1 MNPFRKARPR
11 AEKSTTAPKLP
22 QPLFDE
28 LEQRL
33 LLSVFFGNDFP
44 DLSDMENA
52 NNIIV
57 RFNMNVMTG
66 SGRDYFDIELF
77 VSEDDDPVGTVA
89 NFVDYVQRGQYDGMF
104 FQRLQN
110 LNANSDEPPEILQ
123 GGRNRIDDDSG
134 TVTVIDV
141 GDTIDDEVVR
151 ENDARTIAMA
161 KTSAANSA
169 TSQFF
174 INLTDN
180 EEDLS
185 PDVQPNGG
193 FPVFGRIL
201 DDESWELLTTIASL
215 NVEDLQTK
223 LIDPQFGGNAFPA
236 VPVTDAFVNDGS
248 TRFTD
253 EMFVT
258 VLDAEVIKPEGL
270 GSFFDQAVY
279 LPEGYRNFRS
289 TEVLT
294 VVNTNDE
301 DADYQVILRYAT
313 TEDRDFVIA
322 TGTLE
327 AGERREI
334 ILSGAGASADV
345 VGFIPYAIE
354 VQTASDDASSI
365 PVSATLRRS
374 DFEGESTITDTFAGE
389 NFYNPEAVDEADRFD
404 TLTTW
409 IFADGE
415 RSDDVDTYITWMN
428 LTGDEGEVT
437 IEFFFEDGTSTE
449 LVNARELGMY
459 RRGGVNV
466 KGIGTSVLPEGSFSA
481 RVTSTVPIIASM
493 TMFRQG
499 EISVDLTGAVLA
511 LGQAGAGGPIAG
523 IADIRNIEDNDGSV
537 AVVNLGTTEAVV
549 RFDFIDNSGAVRS
562 SVFNRIDAG
571 SRRSFDLSSMPGL
584 TLSQSQVYSL
594 RISVQDGGP
603 DIAAQYRTF
612 GAFGEGE
619 AISSVGGRTHV
630 FADAKSSDDAG
641 YEETISIYNP
651 GDVATSF
658 TFTVHFN
665 DGSRRSVTRTLE
677 AGKRTDIDLSNDLTS
692 DLTAIRDKIDAADE
706 FANYS
711 VTVTSTR
718 VTQTLITRIDDGFM
732 TTGTGTILAGLAPI
746 ATPLV

>member
-1 MNPFRKARPR
+1 MNPFRKARPLATNSKPATR
-11 AEKSTTAPKLP
+11 QP

-33 LLSVFFGNDFP
+33 LLSVFFGEDFP
-44 DLSDMENA
+44 DLSDMENT

-57 RFNMNVMTG
+57 RFNMNVMSD
-66 SGRDYFDIELF
+66 SGRSYFDLELF

-123 GGRNRIDDDSG
+123 GGRNRIDDESG
-134 TVTVIDV
+134 SVTVIDV

-151 ENDARTIAMA
+151 ENDERTIAMA

-180 EEDLS
+180 EDDLS

-193 FPVFGRIL
+193 VPVFGRVL
-201 DDESWELLTTIASL
+201 DDESWEVIMTIASL
-215 NVEDLQTK
+215 DVEDLQTR
-223 LIDPQFGGNAFPA
+223 LIDPDFGGNAFPS
-236 VPVTDAFVNDGS
+236 VPVTDEFVNDP
-248 TRFTD
+248 TVRFTD

-258 VLDAEVIKPEGL
+258 VLDAEVIKAEGVN
-270 GSFFDQAVY
+270 SFFDQAVY

-289 TEVLT
+289 NEILT

-301 DADYQVILRYAT
+301 EADFQVILRYAT
-313 TEDRDFVIA
+313 TEDRDYVIA
-322 TGTLE
+322 SGTLE

-334 ILSGAGASADV
+334 ILSGTGATAEV

-354 VQTASDDASSI
+354 VQTASDDATSV

-389 NFYNPEAVDEADRFD
+389 NFFNPEAIDEADRFD

-409 IFADGE
+409 VFADGE
-415 RSDDVDTYITWMN
+415 RSENVDTYITWMN
-428 LTGDEGEVT
+428 LTDDEGEVT

-449 LVNARELGMY
+449 LVNPRELDMY

-466 KGIGTSVLPEGSFSA
+466 KGIGTSVLPEGVFSA
-481 RVTSTVPIIASM
+481 RVTSTVPIVASM
-493 TMFRQG
+493 TMFRLEEAEG
-499 EISVDLTGAVLA
+499 AATGAALA

-523 IADIRNIEDNDGSV
+523 IADIRNPEDSDGRV
-537 AVVNLGTTEAVV
+537 AVVNLGSTEAVV
-549 RFDFIDNSGAVRS
+549 RFDFIDSSGTTTS

-571 SRRSFDLSSMPGL
+571 SRRTFDLSTLPGA
-584 TLSQSQVYSL
+584 TLNANQVYSL

-603 DIAAQYRTF
+603 DIAAQYTTA
-612 GAFGEGE
+612 GLLGEGD
-619 AISSVGGRTHV
+619 AILATGGRSHV
-630 FADAKSSDDAG
+630 FADAMSSDDSE
-641 YEETISIYNP
+641 YEESISIYNP
-651 GDVATSF
+651 NDLSTNF
-658 TFTVHFN
+658 TFVVHFN
-665 DGSRRSVTRTLE
+665 DGTRLSFTRSLE
-677 AGKRTDIDLSNDLTS
+677 GGRRTDIDLSNDLTS
-692 DLTAIRDKIDAADE
+692 DLSAIRDKIDSAGE

-718 VTQTLITRIDDGFM
+718 LTLASITRIDDGFL
-732 TTGTGTILAGLAPI
+732 TTGTGTVLAGLASI
-746 ATPLV
+746 G

>member
-1 MNPFRKARPR
+1 MNPFRKAGPR
-11 AEKSTTAPKLP
+11 AEKSTPRSKQP

-33 LLSVFFGNDFP
+33 LLSVFFGEDFP
-44 DLSDMENA
+44 DLADMENM

-57 RFNMNVMTG
+57 RFNMNVMTDM
-66 SGRDYFDIELF
+66 GRSYFDLELF

-141 GDTIDDEVVR
+141 GDAIDDEVVR

-161 KTSAANSA
+161 KTSAPNSA

-180 EEDLS
+180 ETELS

-193 FPVFGRIL
+193 FPVFGRVL
-201 DDESWELLTTIASL
+201 DDESWDLLMTIASL
-215 NVEDLQTK
+215 DVEDLQTR
-223 LIDPQFGGNAFPA
+223 LIDPQFGGNAFPS
-236 VPVTDAFVNDGS
+236 VPVTDAFVNDPMV
-248 TRFTD
+248 RFTD

-258 VLDAEVIKPEGL
+258 VLDAEVIKAEGVN
-270 GSFFDQAVY
+270 SFFDQAVY

-289 TEVLT
+289 NEILT

-301 DADYQVILRYAT
+301 EAAYQVILRYAT
-313 TEDRDFVIA
+313 TEDRDYVIA
-322 TGTLE
+322 SGVLD

-334 ILSGAGASADV
+334 ILSGMGATAEV

-354 VQTASDDASSI
+354 VQTASEDATSR

-374 DFEGESTITDTFAGE
+374 DFEGDSSITDTFAGE
-389 NFYNPEAVDEADRFD
+389 NFFNPEAIAEADRFD

-409 IFADGE
+409 VFADGE
-415 RSDDVDTYITWMN
+415 RSENVDTYITWMN
-428 LTGDEGEVT
+428 LTADEGEVM
-437 IEFFFEDGTSTE
+437 IEFFFEDGSSTE

-466 KGIGTSVLPEGSFSA
+466 KGIGTSVLPEGVFSA
-481 RVTSTVPIIASM
+481 RVTSTVPIVASM
-493 TMFRQG
+493 TMFRTDVEQG
-499 EISVDLTGAVLA
+499 QISGAALS
-511 LGQAGAGGPIAG
+511 LGQAGGGGPIAG
-523 IADIRNIEDNDGSV
+523 IADIRNPDGSDGRV
-537 AVVNLGTTEAVV
+537 AVVNLGATEAVV
-549 RFDFIDNSGAVRS
+549 RFDFIDDFGTIRS
-562 SVFNRIDAG
+562 SVFNSVNAG
-571 SRRSFDLSSMPGL
+571 ARRTFDLSAMPGM
-584 TLSQSQVYSL
+584 TLPMTQIYSL

-603 DIAAQYRTF
+603 DIAAQYTTA
-612 GAFGEGE
+612 GALGEGE
-619 AISSVGGRTHV
+619 AILATGGRTHV
-630 FADAKSSDDAG
+630 FADAMSSDDSG
-641 YEETISIYNP
+641 YEESISIYNP
-651 GDVATSF
+651 NDLSANF
-658 TFTVHFN
+658 TFLVHFS
-665 DGSRRSVTRTLE
+665 DGTRFSVMRTLA
-677 AGKRTDIDLSNDLTS
+677 AGRRTDIDLSNDLTS
-692 DLTAIRDKIDAADE
+692 DLTAIRNKIDSADE

-718 VTQTLITRIDDGFM
+718 LTLASITRIDGGFL
-732 TTGTGTILAGLAPI
+732 TTATGTVLAGLAAI
-746 ATPLV
+746 G